1 MSKSMLEI
9 TLPSEL
15 RSILINIDGL
25 RSMMRP
31 DFMIQPA
38 MISLLEIACRDLS
51 KTIAEVTAWTEEIQ
65 AERFTKKTASYK
77 AALTRSLHPPLIRR
91 RRR

>member
-9 TLPSEL
+9 TLPSDL

-65 AERFTKKTASYK
+65 AERFNKKAASHK
-77 AALTRSLHPPLIRR
+77 AALTRSLHPPLRR